1 MNYLAYFIL
10 FFTVL
15 RLLVSVF
22 NLLTKQW
29 LHPGNPTDT
38 PLVSVLIPARNEE
51 KKIANLIEQ
60 LQKQMYPDLE
70 ILIYD
75 DLSEDSTYQL
85 AQSYAETDSRFLIIN
100 GQPLPE
106 GWLGKNHACHQ
117 LAKQAKGK
125 YFLFLDADVS
135 IGKNLISQAM
145 AHLQRH
151 KLALLSIFPVQEMR
165 SFSEKITVPLMNWIL
180 VSLLPLIFTRISG
193 WSSFSAAN
201 GQFMLFEASVYRKQQ
216 YHKIHRTNKVEDI
229 TIFRY
234 MKKQSLKVHTILGNK
249 QIKCRMYETWEDA
262 IQGFSKNVFEF
273 FGGSKTAAM
282 LFGLITTFGFI
293 FVVLTLPFYTVL
305 LYFSAVILLR
315 IIIAAISRQDILSNL
330 LLAPLQQIGFLY
342 VVFKAYVWQK
352 KRSTQWKGRNIDQ
365 VLKFK

>member
-1 MNYLAYFIL
+1 MIYLAYFIIY
-10 FFTVL
+10 FTAL
-15 RLLVSVF
+15 RLLVAVF
-22 NLLTKQW
+22 NMFTKQW
-29 LHPGNPTDT
+29 LHPGNPTET

-51 KKIANLIEQ
+51 KKIGNLIEQ
-60 LQKQMYPDLE
+60 LQEQMYPNLE

-75 DLSEDSTYQL
+75 DLSEDGTYQL

-125 YFLFLDADVS
+125 YFLFLDADVT
-135 IGKNLISQAM
+135 IGKNLINQAM
-145 AHLQRH
+145 AHVQRH
-151 KLALLSIFPVQEMR
+151 NLALLSIFPVQQMR

-201 GQFMLFEASVYRKQQ
+201 GQFMLFEASVYRKHQ
-216 YHKIHRTNKVEDI
+216 YHKIHCTNKVEDI

-249 QIKCRMYETWEDA
+249 QINCRMYETWEDA
-262 IQGFSKNVFEF
+262 IKGFSKNVFEF
-273 FGGSKTAAM
+273 FGGSKIAAI
-282 LFGLITTFGFI
+282 LYGLITTFGFI
-293 FVVLTLPFYTVL
+293 FVVLALPLQFFL
-305 LYFSAVILLR
+305 LYFSMVVLLR
-315 IIIAAISRQDILSNL
+315 IIIAALSRQNILSNL

-342 VVFKAYVWQK
+342 VILKAYIWQK
-352 KRSTQWKGRNIDQ
+352 NKSTQWKGRNIDQ
-365 VLKFK
+365 ILKIK